1 MLKKYLF
8 IDQEGVLIQSHPA
21 EYQVGQLIF
30 EKDVVPS
37 LLALQQ
43 AGFTLVMIVC
53 YRISREENSGLELQQ
68 FEAFNQFVTGVL
80 NSQGIIFE
88 SVILCPNLGENN
100 CLCSKPKTDLIKNY
114 QTNNELDIENTYL
127 VSNRQI
133 DIQLAENI
141 GIQGVLYDWEQNNW
155 STLVK
160 QLTKPNRYASV
171 SRKTNETDITVA
183 VKLDQSEKSTIS
195 TGIGF
200 FDHMLDQ
207 IATHANISLN
217 ISVSGDLQID
227 DHHTI
232 EDVAL
237 ALGEALKKTLGN
249 KRGINRFGFVLPM
262 DECLA
267 SCALDLSGRP
277 FLKYKAKFRYQK
289 VGGMSTEMMEHFFY
303 SLAYQ
308 LNATLHLKTK
318 GKNDHHKAE
327 SLFKAFGRTLRQAIA
342 VNGNN
347 LPSSKGIL

>member
-1 MLKKYLF
+1 MSKKYLF
-8 IDQEGVLIQSHPA
+8 VDQEGVLIQSHPA
-21 EYQVGQLIF
+21 EYQLGQLVF

-53 YRISREENSGLELQQ
+53 YRVSKEENSGLELQQ
-68 FEAFNQFVTGVL
+68 FEAFNQFITGVF
-80 NSQGIIFE
+80 NSQGVVFE

-114 QTNNELDIENTYL
+114 QNNGLDIENTYI

-141 GIQGVLYDWEQNNW
+141 GIHGFLYEPNRNNW
-155 STLVK
+155 SALVR
-160 QLTKPNRYASV
+160 QLTKPNRFAAV
-171 SRKTNETDITVA
+171 SRKTNETDITVT
-183 VKLDQSEKSTIS
+183 VKLDQPEKNTIS

-232 EDVAL
+232 EDVGL
-237 ALGEALKKTLGN
+237 ALGGALKEALN
-249 KRGINRFGFVLPM
+249 DKRGINRFGFVLPM

-289 VGGMSTEMMEHFFY
+289 VGGMSTEMIEHFFY

-342 VNGNN
+342 VNGDD
-347 LPSSKGIL
+347 LPSSKGVL